1 MVAIIGVLA
10 AVAIPAYQR
19 YQENAKT
26 STIRGSLN
34 QIVKAYNAC
43 IAVDTYTNC
52 AAAGGFINMTINQSP
67 NAMVTSVVGTGT
79 PSGGCF
85 TVIGS
90 GSIAMYGGCVG
101 LNTLGEVIRQS
112 ADSDISNT
120 ATTATCAAAM
130 TACTN

>member
-19 YQENAKT
+19 YQENAKV

-34 QIVKAYNAC
+34 NIVKAYNAC
-43 IAVDTYTNC
+43 IAVDTVANC
-52 AAAGGFINMTINQSP
+52 ATPTINMTINSQP
-67 NAMVTSVVGTGT
+67 NTMITGIAGTGV

-90 GSIAMYGGCVG
+90 GSIVGYGGCVG
-101 LNTLGEVIRQS
+101 LNTLGETLRVS
-112 ADSDISNT
+112 ADTDISNT
-120 ATTATCAAAM
+120 SSTASCTAVMTVCA
-130 TACTN
+130 N